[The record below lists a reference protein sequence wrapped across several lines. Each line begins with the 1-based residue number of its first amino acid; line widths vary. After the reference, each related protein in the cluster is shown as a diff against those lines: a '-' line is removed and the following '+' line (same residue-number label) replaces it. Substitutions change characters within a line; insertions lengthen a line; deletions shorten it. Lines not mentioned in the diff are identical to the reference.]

1 VQTVELDIPLV
12 YMGREYRTNM
22 KHFLDEHIRETIWFS
37 YREKMPAI
45 MPETFTKK
53 AITCDRGWG
62 CMIRCGQMMLAEC
75 IKRHYE
81 FQGKLIQ
88 EIKQESLLTI
98 ISLFMDSIKEAIIAP
113 FSIQQLCRVAYE
125 TFGSRP
131 GEWYRASSVMMG
143 LDLLHEKYGQKRI
156 KDLRFCIFKEGTIYE
171 DQILEKGCSTIEGMI
186 ILNKKKQ

>member
-1 VQTVELDIPLV
+1 MQTVELDMPLV
-12 YMGREYRTNM
+12 YLGREYKTNM
-22 KHFLDEHIRETIWFS
+22 KGFLDQHIRETIWFS

-45 MPETFTKK
+45 MPEIFTKK

-81 FQGKLIQ
+81 FQEKLLD
-88 EIKQESLLTI
+88 EVKHESLLTI
-98 ISLFMDSIKEAIIAP
+98 ISLFADFVKEAIIAP

-143 LDLLHEKYGQKRI
+143 LDILNEKHGQRRI
-156 KDLRFCIFKEGTIYE
+156 KGFRMCIFKEGTIYE
-171 DQILEKGCSTIEGMI
+171 DQIFAKVYKTVEGNI
-186 ILNKKKQ
+186 IALKE